1 MVTVP
6 RSEFVRCDLRGGVIR
21 PDAVIYYAHTA
32 DQPDGTRDPEQSNW
46 QLLSA
51 HLQNVAELAATFA
64 APFNASADARLA
76 GLLHDLGKYSAR
88 FQARLRDPAI
98 HGINHWSMGTL
109 AAATIHKHLPAAFA
123 IEGHHTGMPAFAE
136 NDLETTL
143 EALRPRLA
151 NLDRP
156 DSAAKLN
163 GFPESLAELTARM
176 RADGVSVPS
185 SPAPPAALDFP
196 TALRTRMIFSAL
208 VDADFLDTEAHF
220 DPTQAARRE
229 PPPLQPA
236 DALAHLLAALAT
248 KSSEGFVNQHRRQ
261 LLRDALA
268 ASERAPGLFTL
279 TAPTGSGKTLA
290 SLAFALR
297 HAAAH
302 NALLAADD
310 PTRFR
315 RIIVVIPYTSII
327 EQTARIYR
335 ELLAPLFGPDYVL
348 EHHSAVAPAERRED
362 VKADAEGERLRRAR
376 LAQENWDAPLVIT
389 TNVQFFESLFG
400 HRPSQCRKLH
410 NIARSVVL
418 FDEVQTLP
426 SRLVPSLLS
435 SVTTL
440 VRDYGVTAVFGTA
453 TQPAFASASAA
464 IPGGWAPVEISSQPK
479 VMADALR
486 RTRIVR
492 RPPEQAPTWPELAD
506 ELAQHPQ
513 VLCVVNLKRHA
524 RELFN
529 ALPPEHR
536 FHLSSAMCPA
546 HRQRQL
552 AEIRRRLDHAHPEP
566 CRLISTQLIEAG
578 VDVDFPRVFRAAC
591 PLDSIIQTAGRC
603 NREGRQ
609 SEPGEVT
616 IFRPLDHA
624 VQRGAYEQA
633 TKLTEAFLHEHPD
646 ADLHDPA
653 TYAAYFARLY
663 GTLGPAAAQDD
674 PAYAA
679 SAKLDFPAA
688 ARACSLIDDGT
699 RSVVVRWSEGDA
711 LVDKIRTQKHL
722 SRDEWRLV
730 QRYSVNLYLSAF
742 TPALARGVIVQPLTD
757 TDFYFWNGHY
767 DEHLGLGEPSLDQL
781 CQ

>member
-1 MVTVP
+1 MSP
-6 RSEFVRCDLRGGVIR
+6 K
-21 PDAVIYYAHTA
+21 PDPSARTRYYAHTA
-32 DQPDGTRDPEQSNW
+32 DDAQDKRLRESSGKW
-46 QLLSA
+46 QLLA
-51 HLQNVAELAATFA
+51 DHLRQVAEFAAKFA
-64 APFNASADARLA
+64 APFNASNEAYLA

-88 FQARLRDPAI
+88 FQDRLRDPSI

-109 AAATIHKHLPAAFA
+109 AAAITHKHLPAAFA

-136 NDLETTL
+136 NDAEISL

-151 NLDRP
+151 NLTRP

-176 RADGVSVPS
+176 AADGVSLPS
-185 SPAPPAALDFP
+185 STPPPAAAQDFA
-196 TALRTRMIFSAL
+196 TALRTRMIFSCL

-220 DPTQAARRE
+220 DPAQTARRL
-229 PPPLQPA
+229 PPALQPEP
-236 DALAHLLAALAT
+236 ALAHLLAFLSG
-248 KSSEGFVNQHRRQ
+248 KSSSGFVNQLRRQ
-261 LLRDALA
+261 LLYDALA
-268 ASERAPGLFTL
+268 AAERTPGLFTL

-297 HAAAH
+297 HADAH
-302 NALLAADD
+302 NARLPADA
-310 PTRFR
+310 PAGFR

-335 ELLAPLFGPDYVL
+335 DLFAPHFGPDYVL
-348 EHHSAVAPAERRED
+348 EHHSAVAPAERRAD
-362 VKADAEGERLRRAR
+362 INADAEDERLRRAR
-376 LAQENWDAPLVIT
+376 LAQENWDSPLVIT

-410 NIARSVVL
+410 NIARSIVL

-426 SRLVPSLLS
+426 ARLVPSLLS

-453 TQPAFASASAA
+453 TQPAFAAAAAA
-464 IPGGWAPVEISSQPK
+464 IPGGWAPAEISSQPK
-479 VMADALR
+479 IMADALR
-486 RTRIVR
+486 RTRIFR
-492 RPPEQAPTWPELAD
+492 RPPEQAPSWPELAD
-506 ELAQHPQ
+506 ELVQYPQ

-524 RELFN
+524 RDLFN

-546 HRQRQL
+546 HRQQQL
-552 AEIRRRLDHAHPEP
+552 AEIRRRLDPAHSEP
-566 CRLISTQLIEAG
+566 CRLVSTQLIEAG
-578 VDVDFPRVFRAAC
+578 VDVDFPRVFRAAG

-609 SEPGEVT
+609 TEPGEVT

-624 VQRGAYEQA
+624 MQRGPYEQA

-663 GTLGPAAAQDD
+663 GTLGPTAKEDD

-699 RSVVVRWSEGDA
+699 RSVVVRWGEGEA
-711 LVDKIRTQKHL
+711 LVAKMRTQKHL

-730 QRYSVNLYLSAF
+730 QRYSVNLYLSTF
-742 TPALARGVIVQPLTD
+742 TPALARGVIVQPLPD
-757 TDFYFWNGHY
+757 TEFYFWNGHY
-767 DEHLGLGEPSLDQL
+767 DEHLGVCEPEGSSFLQ
-781 CQ
+781 